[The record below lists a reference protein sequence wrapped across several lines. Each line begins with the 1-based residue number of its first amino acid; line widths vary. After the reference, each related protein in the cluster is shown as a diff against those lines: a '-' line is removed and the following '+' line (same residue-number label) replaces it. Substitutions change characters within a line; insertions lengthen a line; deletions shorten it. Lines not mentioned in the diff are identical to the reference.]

1 MKTCHGC
8 NHPLE
13 ALAAVR
19 TYHAG
24 CDPRGRAE
32 MLERALREILEA
44 FEDAIDYID
53 DPGSPS
59 NEFHGP
65 TLHVLAGRNRILAA
79 RAALA
84 HKPAQMKEREG

>member
-32 MLERALREILEA
+32 MLERVLATLIAAYDADQDSRYDEFATYSALRKA
-44 FEDAIDYID
+44 AD
-53 DPGSPS
+53 D
-59 NEFHGP
+59 
-65 TLHVLAGRNRILAA
+65 A

-84 HKPAQMKEREG
+84 YQPAQTKGREG

>member
-13 ALAAVR
+13 PLAAVR

-32 MLERALREILEA
+32 MLEGVLATLIAAYDADQDSRYDEFATHAALRKA
-44 FEDAIDYID
+44 AD
-53 DPGSPS
+53 D
-59 NEFHGP
+59 
-65 TLHVLAGRNRILAA
+65 A

-84 HKPAQMKEREG
+84 YQPAQMKGREG

>member
-13 ALAAVR
+13 PLAAVR

-24 CDPRGRAE
+24 CDPRGRGI
-32 MLERALREILEA
+32 MLERALRELSYALMGARNI
-44 FEDAIDYID
+44 FSKYEDK
-53 DPGSPS
+53 
-59 NEFHGP
+59 
-65 TLHVLAGRNRILAA
+65 LAAQERLNNAEEAA

-84 HKPAQMKEREG
+84 YKPAQMKEREG

>member
-13 ALAAVR
+13 PLAAVR

-24 CDPRGRAE
+24 CDPRGRVE
-32 MLERALREILEA
+32 MLERTITAFLADWDNPSRLELSGHHVMGTVMIEALNGL
-44 FEDAIDYID
+44 
-53 DPGSPS
+53 
-59 NEFHGP
+59 
-65 TLHVLAGRNRILAA
+65 

-84 HKPAQMKEREG
+84 YKPAQMKEREG

>member
-1 MKTCHGC
+1 MTKVCHGC

-13 ALAAVR
+13 PLAAVR

-32 MLERALREILEA
+32 MLERALNTIWERSLEA
-44 FEDAIDYID
+44 QIALEDGM
-53 DPGSPS
+53 PR
-59 NEFHGP
+59 GP
-65 TLHVLAGRNRILAA
+65 KKILVEIADIA

-84 HKPAQMKEREG
+84 YKPAQMKEREG

>member
-13 ALAAVR
+13 PLAAVR

-32 MLERALREILEA
+32 MLERALRGLMERE
-44 FEDAIDYID
+44 
-53 DPGSPS
+53 PGTDNAGYTYGS
-59 NEFHGP
+59 
-65 TLHVLAGRNRILAA
+65 VLTMHISFGALQAA

-84 HKPAQMKEREG
+84 YKPAQMKEREG